1 MGFEVALFLVLAL
14 LAVAMALGMLLSE
27 NAVHSALFLIG
38 NFAVVA
44 VLFLML
50 DAAFIAMVQIA
61 VYAGAIM
68 VLFLFV
74 IMLLGAE
81 KSEAPQQRFRS
92 LPALATTLVAALLV
106 SLGLP
111 LLLSGLT
118 LPEPEGADPQVRL
131 VHGANIATDE
141 AVRDLRMTLALSGP
155 TRLAFENVAFA
166 QVTDFQTLP
175 AGEYQV
181 MLTRADGSP
190 VAPPSRLSF
199 SPGTINTIAL
209 YGALDLNAGTFVQI
223 GTVQHTL
230 SPVRDNTARM
240 QALVE
245 LEGGPYTLIDLGPN
259 RTIDLRKRPQ
269 VDENGA
275 EVLDAN
281 GQPILVD
288 TIDDPVLASGLTMG
302 QISAPF
308 EFRAGKYW
316 LALVDA
322 QNRVVK
328 VMEDYEI
335 KRDTE
340 KTLLFVP
347 DYEAEPNVDGSFRTR
362 LLDRSG
368 ATLTLPIAATYGSPR
383 AVGQVLFT
391 DYLLPV
397 NLVGLLLLIALV
409 GVVILNRPEG
419 EKQER
424 RANIRRKVSR
434 PLINVISQQTGRDV
448 LEEQPRLNPP
458 SQAPSGD

>member
-1 MGFEVALFLVLAL
+1 MGFEVALFLVLAFAAIA
-14 LAVAMALGMLLSE
+14 LAFGMLLSE

-50 DAAFIAMVQIA
+50 DATFIAMVQIA

-81 KSEAPQQRFRS
+81 KSEARQRFRS
-92 LPALATTLVAALLV
+92 IPALATSLAAGLLI

-111 LLLSGLT
+111 LLLSGLA
-118 LPEPEGADPQVRL
+118 LPEPVGADPQVRL
-131 VHGANIATDE
+131 VHGANVASED
-141 AVRDLRMTLALSGP
+141 AVRDLRLSLALSGP
-155 TRLAFENVAFA
+155 TSVTYENVAFSD
-166 QVTDFQTLP
+166 VTDFQALP
-175 AGEYQV
+175 PGDYQAL
-181 MLTRADGSP
+181 LTRPDGSP
-190 VAPPSRLSF
+190 VAPPTSLSLR
-199 SPGTINTIAL
+199 PGMINTLVL
-209 YGALDLNAGTFVQI
+209 YGALDLNAGTFVQL
-223 GTVQHTL
+223 GTVQHSL
-230 SPVRDNTARM
+230 APVEDNAARM

-245 LEGGPYTLIDLGPN
+245 LEGGPYSLIDLGPN

-269 VDENGA
+269 LDENGA
-275 EVLDAN
+275 EVLDEN
-281 GQPILVD
+281 GQPVLVD
-288 TIDDPVLASGLTMG
+288 AIDDPVLADGLVQG
-302 QISAPF
+302 QISEPF
-308 EFRAGKYW
+308 EFKAGGYW

-322 QNRVVK
+322 ENRVVK
-328 VMEDYEI
+328 VMEDYDI
-335 KRDTE
+335 KKDTE

-347 DYEAEPNVDGSFRTR
+347 DYEAEPNVDGSYRIR

-409 GVVILNRPEG
+409 GVVILNRPDG